1 MTVDEAFNAI
11 DTEPAPPPKSRARR
25 SAVMRW
31 LLTDR
36 IALLILLLV
45 VLLVWFHL
53 LSVGDYLLAPFS
65 ASYLAGYLAYFVP
78 IFLLAVGEAF
88 VIIGGRGGI
97 DLSVGGTVSLVSIVF
112 GYEYAFW
119 HWPLWLAIVAAVA
132 GGAVLGA
139 VNGLL
144 IGIMRIPALIAT
156 LATSY
161 AYTALALTTHNSAP
175 IATTRI
181 QDLTSMTRSV
191 SLPLIGGPLPT
202 VPLQMLTVFL
212 PTAVIAWFLLHRST
226 YGRRLYALGTNETA
240 ARFAAISV
248 GRVRFTAYVLSGA
261 IAGLVAVVTVAQ
273 FASATTDAGT
283 SGAGMT
289 LPAITVAVL
298 GGVAISGGVGG
309 VGGVALAA
317 LLVTWLNAGILLL
330 FNNEQS
336 SKLQLFALGGLLLLA
351 ALLNV
356 FISRF
361 ARRIR
366 S

>member
-1 MTVDEAFNAI
+1 MTIDEATSEPVDI
-11 DTEPAPPPKSRARR
+11 DPVPPAKGRARR
-25 SAVMRW
+25 SAALRW

-36 IALLILLLV
+36 IALLIVLLV
-45 VLLVWFHL
+45 VLLVWFHF

-65 ASYLAGYLAYFVP
+65 TSYLAGYLAYFVP
-78 IFLLAVGEAF
+78 IFMLAVGETF

-97 DLSVGGTVSLVSIVF
+97 DLSVGGTVSLVSIFF

-119 HWPLWLAIVAAVA
+119 HWPLWLAIVAAMA

-144 IGIMRIPALIAT
+144 IGILRIPALIAT

-161 AYTALALTTHNSAP
+161 AYSAP
-175 IATTRI
+175 IATTEI
-181 QDLTSMTRSV
+181 QDLTSLTRSV
-191 SLPLIGGPLPT
+191 SLPSGGPLPDI
-202 VPLQMLTVFL
+202 PLQVLTVFL
-212 PTAVIAWFLLHRST
+212 PTAVVAWFVLHRST

-248 GRVRFTAYVLSGA
+248 GRVRFTAYVLSGT

-298 GGVAISGGVGG
+298 GGVAISGGVGR

-336 SKLQLFALGGLLLLA
+336 SKLQLFALGALLLLA

-361 ARRIR
+361 ARWIR